1 MDLEGGV
8 TGEKGG
14 DKGHKGIIFR
24 NNADMV
30 LFLAVRFRSRGSY
43 RIFSVPAGRFQ
54 FCGNHRRDKRQSIN
68 LPMGVA

>member
-1 MDLEGGV
+1 MAFGGVNMDLEGGV

-43 RIFSVPAGRFQ
+43 RIFLGAG
-54 FCGNHRRDKRQSIN
+54 GPLPVLWQSQA
-68 LPMGVA
+68 G